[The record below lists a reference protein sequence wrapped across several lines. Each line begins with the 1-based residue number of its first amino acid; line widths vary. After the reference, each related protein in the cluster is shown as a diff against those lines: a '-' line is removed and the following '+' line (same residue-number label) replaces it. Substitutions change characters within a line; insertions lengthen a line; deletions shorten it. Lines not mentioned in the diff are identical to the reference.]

1 MCSILLLFLILT
13 VIFDFLHDFSCPYIV
28 EAEIAPTPCTSEAS
42 LVFTPER
49 DCITKQTSP
58 VTNQAYSVNPSLK
71 RPEIY
76 RQDRQRNGYT
86 LGKLSLALPSVLE
99 VEQEISYEVPE
110 LPCPLEFGREAQYR
124 TQSCAGY
131 QLSVGMVWVGRRLG
145 GESRRWSS
153 RSPSR
158 HHFEQDGTQSVQ
170 SPRQRAKGKGK
181 KGKEGKASGKETVGD
196 TTSPFQTPSATGF
209 ETWQALDSTGFMPAT
224 ASVASPFQVTNADGG
239 LQEMAQALRRAY
251 PDITKTPDD
260 VKALLEKA
268 DKEAGRL
275 GLKNLQ
281 QAAKHLDKAKK
292 HLKEVN
298 DQRKAHR
305 ARWLQHVTEGV
316 TMWERQL
323 EEYRRHQ
330 ATLTD
335 LATRTQ
341 TEISTTSRTI
351 QILGAA
357 GTGSALPAIPVPEAP
372 DTIDLEDTDQE
383 EEQLRQKLQTIL
395 RSCAHS
401 LGISPDVPPQHAE
414 GLPDAAGKGD
424 EKQEEKPPKRQR
436 SLEPFGAPATPSS

>member
-1 MCSILLLFLILT
+1 MK
-13 VIFDFLHDFSCPYIV
+13 CPNCHAHWSSG
-28 EAEIAPTPCTSEAS
+28 EKHNTEPKAAQATS
-42 LVFTPER
+42 
-49 DCITKQTSP
+49 
-58 VTNQAYSVNPSLK
+58 
-71 RPEIY
+71 Y
-76 RQDRQRNGYT
+76 RSEWSGWDEGW
-86 LGKLSLALPSVLE
+86 E
-99 VEQEISYEVPE
+99 
-110 LPCPLEFGREAQYR
+110 
-124 TQSCAGY
+124 
-131 QLSVGMVWVGRRLG
+131 
-145 GESRRWSS
+145 ESRRWSS